1 MNLNPI
7 FESAR
12 EAGRKL
18 NRLSAEKKDA
28 VLRAVADEAEART
41 EELLAANRRDLE
53 RMDPADPMYDRLKLT
68 AARIAGIAADMRNVA
83 SLPSPLGEVLGRTTR
98 PNGMTIEKVRV
109 PFGVVGVIYEA
120 RPNVSFDVFGLCFKT
135 GNASVL
141 KGGHDARCSNE
152 AIVGLIRGVLSRE
165 GIDPAAATLLPAD
178 REATAALLG
187 AQGYVDLLIP
197 RGSSSLIRYVR
208 ENARIPVI
216 ETGAGICH
224 TYFDRAGD
232 TEKGARIVCNA
243 KTRRVSVCNALD
255 CLIVH
260 ADRLGDLPALC
271 GAMADKNVIV
281 YADPRA
287 YDALEGHYPGRLLEH
302 ATQESFGTEFLDYK
316 MAVRTV
322 DSLEEALEH
331 IGRYSSGHSEAIVTE
346 DGEAAREFRLRV
358 DAACVYVN
366 VSTAFTDGA
375 QFGLGAEI
383 GISTQKLHARGP
395 MALAELTSYKY
406 LITGD
411 GQTRE

>member
-18 NRLSAEKKDA
+18 NLLSAEKKDA

-260 ADRLGDLPALC
+260 VDRLGDLPALC

-287 YDALEGHYPGRLLEH
+287 
-302 ATQESFGTEFLDYK
+302 
-316 MAVRTV
+316 
-322 DSLEEALEH
+322 
-331 IGRYSSGHSEAIVTE
+331 
-346 DGEAAREFRLRV
+346 
-358 DAACVYVN
+358 
-366 VSTAFTDGA
+366 
-375 QFGLGAEI
+375 
-383 GISTQKLHARGP
+383 
-395 MALAELTSYKY
+395 
-406 LITGD
+406 
-411 GQTRE
+411 